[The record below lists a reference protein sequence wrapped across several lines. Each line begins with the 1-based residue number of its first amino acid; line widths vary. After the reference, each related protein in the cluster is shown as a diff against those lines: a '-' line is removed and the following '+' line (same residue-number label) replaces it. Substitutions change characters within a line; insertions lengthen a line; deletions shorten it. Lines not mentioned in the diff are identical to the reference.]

1 MISTEYN
8 IAILMADLS
17 GYTALT
23 EIHGA
28 MSAAKLVTKYLE
40 LVDKSLFG
48 TARLLERVGDQV
60 VVVANSADDL
70 AITAINLLSNAGNEA
85 SFLPI
90 HAGIHFGKILEQYG
104 SFFGSAMNVTA
115 RITSLAT
122 DGSLLCSA
130 AFVNALEHKDIFQFE
145 RRGEFKFKN
154 VSRQVEIFEL
164 MADEFKQHMAVDPVC
179 HMQIERKDDQVS
191 YFDHGDEYYF
201 CSVDC
206 VKLYKQYPE
215 LYKSLRKQTSNFES

>member
-1 MISTEYN
+1 M
-8 IAILMADLS
+8 AILMADLS

-40 LVDKSLFG
+40 LVDESVHG

-60 VVVANSADDL
+60 VVVADNADDL

-90 HAGIHFGKILEQYG
+90 HAGLHFGKILEQEG
-104 SFFGSAMNVTA
+104 SFFGSAMNLTA
-115 RITSLAT
+115 RITAMAT

-130 AFVNALEHKDIFQFE
+130 AFVDALKVKDQFQLQ

-154 VSRQVEIFEL
+154 INRPVEIFEL
-164 MADEFKQHMAVDPVC
+164 LVEEFGQHLAVDPVC
-179 HMQIERKDDQVS
+179 YMQIERQGNELS
-191 YFDHGDEYYF
+191 YSDRGHAYYF
-201 CSVDC
+201 CSVEC
-206 VKLYKQYPE
+206 VNIFK
-215 LYKSLRKQTSNFES
+215 ESVNNAASVI

>member
-1 MISTEYN
+1 
-8 IAILMADLS
+8 MADLS

-40 LVDKSLFG
+40 LVDISLHG
-48 TARLLERVGDQV
+48 TARVLERVGDQV
-60 VVVANSADDL
+60 VIVAKRADDL

-90 HAGIHFGKILEQYG
+90 HAGIHYGKILEQEG
-104 SFFGSAMNVTA
+104 SFFGAAMNLTA
-115 RITSLAT
+115 RITAMAT

-130 AFVNALEHKDIFQFE
+130 AFINALPDKEQFLFQ

-154 VSRQVEIFEL
+154 VSRPVEIFEL
-164 MADEFKQHMAVDPVC
+164 LADEFGQHLAVDPAC
-179 HMQIERKDDQVS
+179 YMQIMREGNDLNYSDRG
-191 YFDHGDEYYF
+191 HTYYF
-201 CSVDC
+201 CSIECLSIFKESVSNAG
-206 VKLYKQYPE
+206 LFLQ
-215 LYKSLRKQTSNFES
+215 RKIIQ